1 MEGEEKLMVI
11 SNLDREILEKKK
23 IIFLGSSVTYGAAA
37 MGKSFIEDLEEEDGI
52 IAVKEA
58 VSGTLLVDEDVED
71 GKSYIARLQT
81 IDPNQQV
88 DAFVCQLSTNDATH
102 NKPLGAIAESY
113 DRETFD
119 TKTVAGAIEF
129 IIAYAKQT
137 WHCPVVFYTGTR
149 YASKQYQKMVALLQA
164 IQEKW
169 QIDLIDL
176 WNDPDMNQVSE
187 DDYKR
192 YMADPIHPTREGYR
206 EWWFPKFEKGLA
218 ETLNKSHIS
227 CNERRSI

>member
-1 MEGEEKLMVI
+1 MPAL
-11 SNLDREILEKKK
+11 NLYREMLERKK

-37 MGKSFIEDLEEEDGI
+37 MGKSFIEDLEEKDGI
-52 IAVKEA
+52 VAVKEA
-58 VSGTLLVDEDVED
+58 VSGTLLVDEDMED

-81 IDPNQQV
+81 IDQNQQV

-102 NKPLGAIAESY
+102 NKPLGAITESY
-113 DRETFD
+113 GLETFD

-149 YASKQYQKMVALLQA
+149 YDSKQYQKMVALLWA

-169 QIDLIDL
+169 QIDVIDL
-176 WNDPDMNQVSE
+176 WNDPVMNQVTA

-192 YMADPIHPTREGYR
+192 YMEDPIHPTRDGYR
-206 EWWFPKFEKGLA
+206 EWWFPKFEEGLA
-218 ETLNKSHIS
+218 TTLKKSHTIS
-227 CNERRSI
+227 LT

>member
-1 MEGEEKLMVI
+1 MPAL
-11 SNLDREILEKKK
+11 NLYREMLERKK

-37 MGKSFIEDLEEEDGI
+37 MGKSFIEDLEEKDGI
-52 IAVKEA
+52 VAVKEA
-58 VSGTLLVDEDVED
+58 VSGTLLVDEDMED

-81 IDPNQQV
+81 IDQNQQV

-102 NKPLGAIAESY
+102 NKPLGAITESY
-113 DRETFD
+113 GLETFD

-149 YASKQYQKMVALLQA
+149 YDSKQYQKMVALLWA

-169 QIDLIDL
+169 QIDVIDL
-176 WNDPDMNQVSE
+176 WNDPDMNQVTA

-192 YMADPIHPTREGYR
+192 YMEDPIHPTRDGYR
-206 EWWFPKFEKGLA
+206 EWWFPKFEEGLA
-218 ETLNKSHIS
+218 TTLKKSHTIS
-227 CNERRSI
+227 LT